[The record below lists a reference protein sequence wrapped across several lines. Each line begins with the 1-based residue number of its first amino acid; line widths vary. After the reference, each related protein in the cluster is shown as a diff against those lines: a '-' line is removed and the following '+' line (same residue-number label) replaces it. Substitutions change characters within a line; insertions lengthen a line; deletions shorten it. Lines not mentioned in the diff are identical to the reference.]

1 MVKPYNKS
9 YKEVLKSL
17 DTSLEKG
24 LTEEE
29 CIYRK
34 QKWGDNKIYFYK
46 ENLFK
51 NIFSLKN
58 IYLLLNLIICIFMFL
73 FKEYFKLGI
82 ISFILFINIYIK
94 FFILMKNK
102 ENIEYI
108 DKINTAS
115 VEVLRDGKEK
125 IIKSS
130 NLVVGDIIYFRK
142 NSLIA
147 ADIRILKS
155 KDLKVDESNITG
167 EKFIKEKYNYK
178 LDYVPSNIGEINNML
193 FKGSIVKEGN
203 GIGVVIQTGNNSILG
218 SMFRNLKNINKRN
231 FLSKIEKNI
240 NKTYC
245 ILTIINILIFI
256 ISNYN
261 YKNLLNGFYLIYS
274 ISFIG
279 IIIFYINY
287 IKRYYIK
294 NDIDI
299 RNISIIENI
308 RNINVMFLEKVGSM
322 SKGEIYL
329 KKIFTDFKFK
339 NSKEIE
345 YSNDINLKRVL
356 DIITLVN
363 CGIYDSENNYNKGS
377 LIEIAYLKFLAEK
390 ESLRDLIKNRNREI
404 FKIEIEWDKKFLT
417 TLNKNKKGYRAYSR
431 GKLEDILKRCTY
443 IMIDGVEKKLTE
455 EYIEIIKTNNY
466 NLLTEGLITE
476 GLAYRSFDYKPSLGE
491 NIESNLTFV
500 GIAALENKLYNDAK
514 ERIEKIKNKNITPIL
529 FTEEHK
535 ISAMYLG
542 FKIGLIKS
550 KDEVI
555 SGVEIENLKD
565 EELIKLLS
573 KVKIYS
579 NLNINLKNRI
589 IDIFKSEGYKTL
601 VIGESI
607 GDISFLTK
615 SDVGICKDL
624 KFNIVGKVS
633 DAIITKDY
641 LTKIFK
647 LYNESDYIYN
657 GIKELGGIILLQF
670 ITLSLFMVILN
681 IGANISFDLIKL
693 NVIIVILYITYLL
706 FLIKRE
712 NLKFIF
718 KNKIRFIII
727 NIILFLG
734 VSFI

>member
-1 MVKPYNKS
+1 MVKPYNQS

-46 ENLFK
+46 ENLLK

-82 ISFILFINIYIK
+82 IFFMLFINIYIK

-178 LDYVPSNIGEINNML
+178 LDYAPSNIGEINNML

-218 SMFRNLKNINKRN
+218 SMFRNLKNINKRS

-261 YKNLLNGFYLIYS
+261 YKKLLNGFYLIYS

-294 NDIDI
+294 NGVDI

-308 RNINVMFLEKVGSM
+308 RNINVMFLEKVGSIA
-322 SKGEIYL
+322 KEEVYL

-356 DIITLVN
+356 DIITLAN

-443 IMIDGVEKKLTE
+443 IMSDGVEKKLTE
-455 EYIEIIKTNNY
+455 EYIEIIKINNY

-476 GLAYRSFDYKPSLGE
+476 GLAYRSFDYKPSLDE

-500 GIAALENKLYNDAK
+500 GIAALENELYNDAK
-514 ERIEKIKNKNITPIL
+514 ERIEKIKGKNIAPIL

-535 ISAMYLG
+535 ISAIYLG
-542 FKIGLIKS
+542 FKIGIIKS

-589 IDIFKSEGYKTL
+589 IDIFKAEGYKTL

-647 LYNESDYIYN
+647 LYDESDYIYN
-657 GIKELGGIILLQF
+657 GIKELGSIILLQF
-670 ITLSLFMVILN
+670 IALNLFMVILN
-681 IGANISFDLIKL
+681 IGANISLDFIKL
-693 NVIIVILYITYLL
+693 NIIIFILYITSLL

-712 NLKFIF
+712 RLKFIF